1 VKPATLLA
9 AVAVLILAAFLRFHA
24 LDAQSFWNDEGN
36 SARLSERP
44 IAQIIEGTAS
54 DVHPPLYYLLL
65 HGWRA
70 GAGATEFGL
79 RAFSA
84 LAGVLTVAATMA
96 LARAVSPRPGAVM
109 IAAGLLAAVS
119 PPLVYYAQETRMY
132 ALLALVAVLSTWTLW
147 HWYQAQRT
155 RSGGR
160 AWLWLAAYALLL
172 AAGLYTHYF
181 FPAIILGQGLLVASA
196 AVMSALKARRT
207 ESHGEPWRALAAWGA
222 AVAVAALVY
231 AAWLPIFL
239 RQVGG
244 RSGAPQSLLDYLSR
258 SGLWLGMGTTL
269 PAPTAAWVLLAA
281 AVLVVLG
288 IAGGRRRALV
298 PLVMAA
304 VPIGGSYL
312 AGATDPAFFKFLLT
326 AVPFLCVLGGLAWR
340 LNGWQRVA
348 PLLLTAAVLIGSG
361 LSLSNMFNDPVYAR
375 ADYRGMAARIAAEG
389 HPNAAVILNA
399 PNQWE
404 VFTYYH
410 RDGAPVY
417 PLPRGQPDPALLDPA
432 LADIAA
438 TYDRLYVLF
447 WGDAQRDPERIVE
460 RWLDVHTFKTD
471 EQWVGDVR
479 FVTYAVPPADPVP
492 PTPAGFEFDT
502 GTGEPIVLA
511 AYAVQPTTG
520 RPGDVV
526 AVQLLWSA
534 ASDIP
539 QAYKVFV
546 HLIDDSGRPL
556 VQRDSEP
563 AGGSRPTTTWQPG
576 ETIIDNHGLL
586 LPPGL
591 APGAYRLVV
600 GLYDPADPMQRLP
613 VTVDGTVKDTAPLG
627 TITVP

>member
-1 VKPATLLA
+1 
-9 AVAVLILAAFLRFHA
+9 
-24 LDAQSFWNDEGN
+24 
-36 SARLSERP
+36 
-44 IAQIIEGTAS
+44 
-54 DVHPPLYYLLL
+54 
-65 HGWRA
+65 
-70 GAGATEFGL
+70 
-79 RAFSA
+79 
-84 LAGVLTVAATMA
+84 
-96 LARAVSPRPGAVM
+96 
-109 IAAGLLAAVS
+109 
-119 PPLVYYAQETRMY
+119 
-132 ALLALVAVLSTWTLW
+132 
-147 HWYQAQRT
+147 
-155 RSGGR
+155 
-160 AWLWLAAYALLL
+160 
-172 AAGLYTHYF
+172 
-181 FPAIILGQGLLVASA
+181 
-196 AVMSALKARRT
+196 
-207 ESHGEPWRALAAWGA
+207 
-222 AVAVAALVY
+222 
-231 AAWLPIFL
+231 
-239 RQVGG
+239 
-244 RSGAPQSLLDYLSR
+244 
-258 SGLWLGMGTTL
+258 
-269 PAPTAAWVLLAA
+269 
-281 AVLVVLG
+281 
-288 IAGGRRRALV
+288 
-298 PLVMAA
+298 
-304 VPIGGSYL
+304 
-312 AGATDPAFFKFLLT
+312 
-326 AVPFLCVLGGLAWR
+326 
-340 LNGWQRVA
+340 VA